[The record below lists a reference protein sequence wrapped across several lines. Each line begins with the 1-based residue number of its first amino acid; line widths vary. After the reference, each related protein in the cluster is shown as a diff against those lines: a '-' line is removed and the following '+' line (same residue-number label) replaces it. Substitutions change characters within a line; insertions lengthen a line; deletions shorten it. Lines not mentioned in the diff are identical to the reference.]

1 MFQFWFNCA
10 FFESNGVMVLEK
22 DKLDCACKD
31 LKHKNFSDA
40 FYVEVHGFH
49 PAQDDKIEIMPESYI
64 QINREIDKK

>member
-1 MFQFWFNCA
+1 
-10 FFESNGVMVLEK
+10 MVLEK

-49 PAQDDKIEIMPESYI
+49 PAQDEKIEIMPESYI
-64 QINREIDKK
+64 